1 MPQDIVNEV
10 RQYVSVQDQIK
21 LLTDR
26 KNKLRDELLAVVTE
40 LGQEDGLK
48 GHLFYE
54 VNDSVS
60 GISGIQKQKNV
71 GNSYDED
78 AAERILKEK
87 GLWEKCTKMVRV
99 PVEDEIRAARFTE
112 QLSDEDIDAIFPPT
126 ISYKLVIK
134 K

>member
-10 RQYVSVQDQIK
+10 RQYLSVQDQIK

-26 KNKLRDELLAVVTE
+26 KNKLRDELLSVLTE
-40 LGQEDGLK
+40 LGEEDGLK
-48 GHLFYE
+48 GHLLYP
-54 VNDSVS
+54 VNDNVS
-60 GISGIQKQKNV
+60 GISAIQKQKNE

-78 AAERILKEK
+78 AAERILKAK
-87 GLWEKCTKMVRV
+87 GLWDKCTKMVRV

-112 QLSDEDIDAIFPPT
+112 ELSDEDMDAIFPPT
-126 ISYKLVIK
+126 VTYKLVLK

>member
-1 MPQDIVNEV
+1 MSQDAVNDV
-10 RQYVSVQDQIK
+10 RQYVSIQDQIK

-26 KNKLRDELLAVVTE
+26 KNKLRDALLAIIDE
-40 LGQEDGLK
+40 FGEDDGLK
-48 GHLFYE
+48 GHKFFELS
-54 VNDSVS
+54 DTTA
-60 GISGIQKQKNV
+60 GISGIQKQKNT

-87 GLWEKCTKMVRV
+87 GLWDKCTKLVRV

-112 QLSDEDIDAIFPPT
+112 ELSDDDIEAIFPPT
-126 ISYKLVIK
+126 VTYKLVIK

>member
-54 VNDSVS
+54 VNDGVS

-78 AAERILKEK
+78 AAERILKDK